1 MQIVSW
7 RQSTECQHLED
18 SVVSRPLVSAVI
30 PAYNHERFV
39 QQTLRSLIAQTYPNL
54 EVIILNDGS
63 KDNTLARIQALA
75 PECQGRFRRFVVVD
89 KNNEGVGMTLN
100 QGLSLAAGSYIFH
113 LASDD
118 FVEPDAVATLVMEMD
133 KNPDAGLACG
143 DADFVDENGQCIEL
157 HRGQRTYTSFVRY
170 MTHGRRGFDPA
181 RDFGTYWSLIAGNHV
196 PIGLL
201 MRKEVY
207 QRTGM
212 YSGNVALEDYD
223 LWLRLAKGHRMVLV
237 DRTLAHY
244 RLHAANSLTFMKNQL
259 LRDLG
264 VLYLREREYCV
275 GEGLIP
281 QWRESMAKV
290 IWHMALRRLW
300 LFLIELIRAI
310 GLVNVAKIIMS
321 VAYHRLVAS
330 LKNFGASG
338 TARNGEGRHS

>member
-1 MQIVSW
+1 M
-7 RQSTECQHLED
+7 
-18 SVVSRPLVSAVI
+18 SRPLVSAVI
-30 PAYNHERFV
+30 PAYNHERYV

-54 EVIILNDGS
+54 ELIILNDGS
-63 KDNTLARIQALA
+63 KDDTLARIQALA
-75 PECQGRFRRFVVVD
+75 PECQGRFCRFVVVD
-89 KNNEGVGMTLN
+89 KSNEGVGKTLN
-100 QGLSLAAGSYIFH
+100 QGISLAAGSYIFH

-118 FVEPDAVATLVMEMD
+118 FVEPDAVATLVMEMN

-181 RDFGTYWSLIAGNHV
+181 RDFGTYRSLITGNHV

-237 DRTLAHY
+237 DRILAHY
-244 RLHAANSLTFMKNQL
+244 RLHAANSLTLMKNQL

-264 VLYLREREYCV
+264 GLYLREREYCV
-275 GEGLIP
+275 REGLMP

-290 IWHMALRRLW
+290 IWHTTRRRLW
-300 LFLIELIRAI
+300 VFLAELIRAI
-310 GLVNVAKIIMS
+310 GAVHVVKIILS
-321 VAYHRLVAS
+321 VAYHRIVAP
-330 LKNFGASG
+330 LKNSGARG
-338 TARNGEGRHS
+338 PAKRGDGRRA